1 MFTEDEPSITV
12 TLTRVEAECVALQIS
27 APYRLYHPD
36 PVLESALT
44 KLLAEHGRH
53 YTTCSERAGDYL
65 TPRMASR

>member
-1 MFTEDEPSITV
+1 
-12 TLTRVEAECVALQIS
+12 
-27 APYRLYHPD
+27 
-36 PVLESALT
+36 VLESALT